1 MAERWQ
7 MVVVLA
13 AGVFLTACAGKGTKP
28 EGEAAGGAAPTVE
41 QRALPGEGATAT
53 GTGLGTGAA
62 GEALEGGEAQAVHP
76 LDQPD
81 SLLSKRV
88 VYFDFDSAQ
97 VKEEYRPIVE
107 AHAKYLA
114 THPSAHVVLEGH
126 ADERG
131 TREYNMALGER
142 RANAV
147 KKLMVLMGADPDQI
161 DVVSY
166 GEERPAVLGHD
177 ESAWSKNRRVE
188 IVYKRR

>member
-1 MAERWQ
+1 MAKRWQ
-7 MVVVLA
+7 IVVVVA
-13 AGVFLTACAGKGTKP
+13 AGMLLTACAGKGTKP
-28 EGEAAGGAAPTVE
+28 EETGDVAPPVE

-53 GTGLGTGAA
+53 GTGLGAGA
-62 GEALEGGEAQAVHP
+62 EGQTLGGGQVQQEVHP

-81 SLLSKRV
+81 SLLSKRII
-88 VYFDFDSAQ
+88 YFDFDSAQ
-97 VKEEYRPIVE
+97 VKEEYRPVVE

-114 THPSAHVVLEGH
+114 GHPSAHVVLEGH

-147 KKLMVLMGADPDQI
+147 KKLMVLMGADPNQI

>member
-1 MAERWQ
+1 MAMRWQ
-7 MVVVLA
+7 MAAVVALGVL
-13 AGVFLTACAGKGTKP
+13 VTACASKGTKP
-28 EGEAAGGAAPTVE
+28 EGSETAASQGGAAVE
-41 QRALPGEGATAT
+41 ERILPAESVGTTLGGGA
-53 GTGLGTGAA
+53 
-62 GEALEGGEAQAVHP
+62 GGEVMGGGAVQAEVHP

-81 SLLSKRV
+81 SLLAKRV
-88 VYFDFDSAQ
+88 IYFDFDSSQ
-97 VKEEYRPIVE
+97 VKEEYRPVVE

-114 THPSAHVVLEGH
+114 TNPSARIVLEGH

-147 KKLMVLMGADPDQI
+147 KQLMVLLGADPAQI

>member
-1 MAERWQ
+1 MAMRWQ
-7 MVVVLA
+7 MAAVVALGVL
-13 AGVFLTACAGKGTKP
+13 VTACASKGTKP
-28 EGEAAGGAAPTVE
+28 EAGEAAGAQGSAAVEERPLPAESVGTTLGGGA
-41 QRALPGEGATAT
+41 
-53 GTGLGTGAA
+53 
-62 GEALEGGEAQAVHP
+62 GGEAMGGAQAQPEVHP

-81 SLLSKRV
+81 SLLAKRV
-88 VYFDFDSAQ
+88 IYFDFDSSQ
-97 VKEEYRPIVE
+97 VKEEYRPVVE

-114 THPSAHVVLEGH
+114 THPSARVVLEGH

-147 KKLMVLMGADPDQI
+147 KQLMVLLGADPAQI